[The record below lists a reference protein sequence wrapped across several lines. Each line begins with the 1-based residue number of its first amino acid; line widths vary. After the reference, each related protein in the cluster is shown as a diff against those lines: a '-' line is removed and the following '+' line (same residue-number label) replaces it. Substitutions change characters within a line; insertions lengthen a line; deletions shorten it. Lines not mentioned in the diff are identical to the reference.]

1 MRPPTRTSLL
11 LAVLAAVVALPTVAA
26 GALPSAASAPAFA
39 QTVAANSQTYP
50 DSTGENPAAPD
61 ITSIVV
67 SNNDARMLSF
77 QVNIA
82 NRPQLT
88 QDIVLLLWVDSDNN
102 AQTGASVDSGDP
114 PGTDYVI
121 ELVRGE
127 ISLYRWDGT
136 GFTRRF
142 GDPSAVTLSYSWR
155 NGPTVRISAS
165 ELGNTKRLRFYT
177 LVISGIAV
185 DDQGTLYCPTLPAT
199 PCPFDD
205 APGGS
210 AGLFSY
216 QVKIT
221 PATLVA
227 KRFTQAPA
235 KPAAGKSFT
244 LRLVAARSDSGAVI
258 QDGRVTC
265 VGRAGNARLK
275 AQIARVVAGAATCT
289 WNLPPTTSGKTF
301 RGSVTVRFEGLGLTQ
316 AYAGKIR

>member
-11 LAVLAAVVALPTVAA
+11 LAVLAAVVALPTVAS
-26 GALPSAASAPAFA
+26 GALPSGASPPAFA
-39 QTVAANSQTYP
+39 QAVAANSQNYE

-61 ITSIVV
+61 ITTMVV
-67 SNNDARMLSF
+67 SNNDAGIVSF
-77 QVNIA
+77 RVNVP
-82 NRPQLT
+82 NRPSFTRDML
-88 QDIVLLLWVDSDNN
+88 IWVYVDSDNN
-102 AQTGASVDSGDP
+102 PATGEADSLGS
-114 PGTDYVI
+114 DYVI
-121 ELVRGE
+121 ELFNGE
-127 ISLYRWDGT
+127 AALFRWDGT
-136 GFTRRF
+136 GFTRTPGNPPATSLLF
-142 GDPSAVTLSYSWR
+142 SYS
-155 NGPTVRISAS
+155 GCVTIRISAT
-165 ELGNTKRLRFYT
+165 ELGNTKQFRFGVI
-177 LVISGIAV
+177 VISGIAFDPV
-185 DDQGTLYCPTLPAT
+185 TSEPDFTNAVGDVAPA
-199 PCPFDD
+199 
-205 APGGS
+205 AG
-210 AGLFSY
+210 AGLYPY

-244 LRLVAARSDSGAVI
+244 LRLVAARSDTGAVI

-289 WNLPPTTSGKTF
+289 WNLPPTMSGKTF